1 MVWAIA
7 CDTKVGSRFMKVKAV
22 LEKYFPGLV
31 DIRKPGQ
38 PGAPEQR
45 LIAINVLPLIHNPGI
60 VRKHVRPDITSR
72 SGFFL
77 KTFLVLIT
85 SRFFLPGLAAQEC
98 PPNIDFESGN
108 FNGWT
113 CYTGSVA
120 AYNNANV
127 IYLSPSSPQPN
138 QHQIFSAAA
147 NGGDR
152 DFYGNFPVI
161 CPNGSGYSM
170 KLGNTSGG
178 AQAEGISY
186 SFTIPAGRTSYSLI
200 YHYAVVF
207 QDPFHLDFQ
216 QPRLVLEVWNGT
228 DGELINCSSFTF
240 FPNGSPLPGFFRSGQ
255 SDSTDVWCKD
265 WSAVTINLNGMAGK
279 EIVLYFKTADCTFRR
294 HFGYAYIDVNT
305 ECSSEFTGATYCPD
319 DTAVLVT
326 APYGYQGYRWFDENF
341 TQVLGNQQI
350 LRLEPP
356 PPSGTRVAVELIPY
370 NGYGCQ
376 DTLYANLVD
385 TLTLTANAGA
395 DVTSCNLN
403 PMLIGENSKQ
413 GRTYSWSP
421 SAGLSNP
428 AIANPRASPAVTTE
442 YEVTVRSPGGGCV
455 NRDTVLVKASVIDS
469 SMQLIGNTFY
479 CITSGETTFLEV
491 QPVDSVQWYRNNS
504 AITGANQPRYR
515 VGQTGV
521 YYARMFSN
529 EGCSLSTRQEQITIE
544 VPRPGIRYPLQYAV
558 LNYPVQL
565 KARDFGVSYQWQPPF
580 GLDDPDIKS
589 PNFTPLI
596 LNDQTFTIDIN
607 TLAGCLTVDTQHV
620 QTIKEVKVYVPTAF
634 SPNNDGRNDLL
645 RPIMLGVK
653 ELKYFRVFNRWG
665 QMIYNQQAGGQG
677 WDGNVKGQVQTSAVY
692 VWMMEAIGLDNRKY
706 FQKGTV
712 LLVR

>member
-1 MVWAIA
+1 M
-7 CDTKVGSRFMKVKAV
+7 
-22 LEKYFPGLV
+22 
-31 DIRKPGQ
+31 
-38 PGAPEQR
+38 
-45 LIAINVLPLIHNPGI
+45 
-60 VRKHVRPDITSR
+60 RPDITSR
-72 SGFFL
+72 SGFFS
-77 KTFLVLIT
+77 KTFLFLIA
-85 SRFFLPGLAAQEC
+85 SRFLVPGLSAQEC

-113 CYTGSVA
+113 CYTGNVA

-127 IYLSPSSPQPN
+127 IYLTPSTPQPN
-138 QHQIFSAAA
+138 QHRLYSAVA

-161 CPNGSGYSM
+161 CPNGSGFSM

-178 AQAEGISY
+178 AEAEGISY
-186 SFTIPAGRTSYSLI
+186 SFTIPAGRNSYSLI

-216 QPRLVLEVWNGT
+216 QPRLVLEVWNATEGN
-228 DGELINCSSFTF
+228 LINCSSFTF

-279 EIVLYFKTADCTFRR
+279 EIVLFFKTADCTFRR

-376 DTLYANLVD
+376 DTLFANLVD
-385 TLTLTANAGA
+385 TLTMTANAGA

-421 SAGLSNP
+421 IAGLSNP
-428 AIANPRASPAVTTE
+428 LIANPRASPAVTTE
-442 YEVTVRSPGGGCV
+442 YEITVRSPGGGCV

-469 SMQLIGNTFY
+469 SLQLIGKNFY

-491 QPVDSVQWYRNNS
+491 QPVDSVQWYLNNS
-504 AITGANQPRYR
+504 AILGANQTRYR

-521 YYARMFSN
+521 YYAKMFTN
-529 EGCSLSTRQEQITIE
+529 EGCSLGTRQEQVTIE

-565 KARDFGVSYQWQPPF
+565 KARDFGVSYLWQPPF
-580 GLDDPDIKS
+580 SLDDPDIMT
-589 PNFTPLI
+589 PNFTPLL

-607 TLAGCLTVDTQHV
+607 TAAGCLTVDTQHV

-665 QMIYNQQAGGQG
+665 QMVHDLRNSGKG
-677 WDGNVKGQVQTSAVY
+677 WDGNVQGQIQTTAVY

-712 LLVR
+712 LLIR